1 MDIVVGILVSKG
13 FKKLKAVNVA
23 YDAANET
30 RDLLKYVDDAVDTE
44 VLRTEVGKWMKN
56 F

>member
-13 FKKLKAVNVA
+13 FKKLKAVNVV
-23 YDAANET
+23 YDVADATGN
-30 RDLLKYVDDAVDTE
+30 LLKYVDDVVDTE
-44 VLRTEVGKWMKN
+44 VLRTEVGTWMKN